1 MLNHLLISSDAGLLL
16 NDFLQ
21 QQGVTVQQLPAPIAN
36 ALQKLAGGKGLEFEH
51 WWDLL
56 EQLQA
61 FFAVKALGL
70 SIGQSVQ
77 LEHFGCLGYLLKS
90 SQDLKQAFSCFERFQ
105 RLLYDGNQAQLIF
118 TQDKTLGAVAS
129 LKWQTDY
136 GRSRLISDELF
147 LSALV
152 TTAKNILQ
160 DTQLKPLKVAFPH
173 SVEAGLAPLYQRH
186 FGCEVLFEQPNLE
199 LSFPGEYFCLPIKGS
214 DQHLHQ
220 LMDCQA
226 QNLLQQAPH
235 NDKPSQDFAL
245 EVRKI
250 LVGALQQGEPTA
262 EFVADKLHLSLR
274 SLHRKLKLQDLV
286 FRDVLKQ
293 TRMLLA
299 EQYLQDKQMNLPEI
313 ALMLGYSEQSA
324 FNRAFKQWF
333 GLTPKQYQQRQI

>member
-1 MLNHLLISSDAGLLL
+1 MLNHLFISSDAGLLL

-21 QQGVTVQQLPAPIAN
+21 QQGLSEAVLPVQISKD
-36 ALQKLAGGKGLEFEH
+36 LQKLSATKGVEFEQ
-51 WWDLL
+51 WWSLL
-56 EQLQA
+56 EQLQD

-70 SIGQSVQ
+70 RIGQTIQ

-90 SQDLKQAFSCFERFQ
+90 SQDLKQAFTCFERFQ

-118 TQDKTLGAVAS
+118 SQDKDLGAVAS

-152 TTAKNILQ
+152 TSARKILQ
-160 DTQLKPLKVAFPH
+160 SNTLKPLRVDFPH
-173 SVEAGLAPLYQRH
+173 AVEPALISLYQQH
-186 FGCEVLFEQPNLE
+186 FACEVRFDRPNLE
-199 LSFPGEYFCLPIKGS
+199 LSFPAEYFCLPIQGS

-226 QNLLQQAPH
+226 QSLLQQAPYGALLA
-235 NDKPSQDFAL
+235 DDFSL
-245 EVRKI
+245 QVRKI
-250 LVGALQQGEPTA
+250 LVGALQQGQPTA
-262 EFVADKLHLSLR
+262 EYVAEKLHLSLR
-274 SLHRKLKLQDLV
+274 GLHRKLKEQDLV
-286 FRDVLKQ
+286 FREVLKQ
-293 TRMLLA
+293 TRILLA

-333 GLTPKQYQQRQI
+333 GKTPRQYLNKQ